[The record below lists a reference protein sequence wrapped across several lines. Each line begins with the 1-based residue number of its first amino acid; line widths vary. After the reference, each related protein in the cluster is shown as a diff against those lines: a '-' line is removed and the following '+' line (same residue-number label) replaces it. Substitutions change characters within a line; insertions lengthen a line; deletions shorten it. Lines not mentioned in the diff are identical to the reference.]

1 MGFGDDRFES
11 DISEHGAFE
20 GNAVRMEVSGLVDLR
35 VVDSRARG

>member
-20 GNAVRMEVSGLVDLR
+20 SNEVRMEVSGVVNFR
-35 VVDSRARG
+35 VIDSRARG